1 MKKIITVAAI
11 AAASFAIVINGN
23 AGKANAGVIKN
34 AVACADD
41 NYANDTTP
49 KKHKRKKD
57 TTGRDTMALVYNA
70 AEPTISR

>member
-1 MKKIITVAAI
+1 MKKILTVAAI

-23 AGKANAGVIKN
+23 AGKAHAGVIKN

-41 NYANDTTP
+41 YASDTTP

-57 TTGRDTMALVYNA
+57 TTTKDTTALVYNVVT
-70 AEPTISR
+70 PTTGK